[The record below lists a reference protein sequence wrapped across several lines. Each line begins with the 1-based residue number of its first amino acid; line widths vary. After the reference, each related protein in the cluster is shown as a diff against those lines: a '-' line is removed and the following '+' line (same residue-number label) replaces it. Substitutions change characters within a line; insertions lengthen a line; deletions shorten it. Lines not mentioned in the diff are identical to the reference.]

1 MTSKLEH
8 ALEGWHEEKRSAYL
22 YRAVALAENGT
33 PRQALF
39 EELAKA
45 AEEQSGI
52 WADVIQ
58 KEGGQ
63 VPAHF
68 QPDFRAR
75 LVSGLTRYFKPRTL
89 RPVLTAMKVRGMSL
103 YTSPLPHR
111 MPVNVEEIGR
121 RHQTSGS
128 GNTLRAAVFGVN
140 DGLVSN
146 AALILGVAGAAAD
159 NAVILLTGTAGLLA
173 GALSMAAGEYIS
185 VRSQREMFEYQIGL
199 EREELEQYPEEEAAE
214 LALIYAAKGV
224 PKEEAESVA
233 KKLLQDP
240 VRALDTLAREE
251 LGLNPDELGSPIKAA
266 IASFV
271 AFAIGAIIPL
281 APYVFARGAN
291 DLAIS
296 IGLTAASLFGVGALL
311 SLFTGRQAVTGGLRM
326 LAIGSAAGAATYFIG
341 HALGISLT

>member
-8 ALEGWHEEKRSAYL
+8 AIEGWHEEKRSAYL
-22 YRAVALAENGT
+22 YRAVAKSESGT

-52 WADVIQ
+52 WAGVIQ
-58 KEGGQ
+58 DLGGQ
-63 VPAHF
+63 VPVHF
-68 QPDFRAR
+68 QPDFRSR
-75 LVSGLTRYFKPRTL
+75 LVSGLTRHFKPRTL

-103 YTSPLPHR
+103 YTSPTPHP

-121 RHQTSGS
+121 RHQSSGA

-159 NAVILLTGTAGLLA
+159 NGVILLAGTAGLLA
-173 GALSMAAGEYIS
+173 GALSMAAGEYVS

-214 LALIYAAKGV
+214 LALIYAAKGI
-224 PKEEAESVA
+224 PKAEAESLA
-233 KKLLQDP
+233 KRLLEDP
-240 VRALDTLAREE
+240 ERALDTLAREE
-251 LGLNPDELGSPIKAA
+251 LGLNPDELGSPVKAA
-266 IASFV
+266 VASFL
-271 AFAIGAIIPL
+271 AFSAGAIIPL
-281 APYVFARGAN
+281 APYVVAPAGEA
-291 DLAIS
+291 LASS
-296 IGLTAASLFGVGALL
+296 IGLTGASLFGVGALL
-311 SLFTGRQAVTGGLRM
+311 SLFTGRRAIHGGLRM
-326 LAIGSAAGAATYFIG
+326 LSIGGLAGAATYFIG
-341 HALGISLT
+341 HALGITLG